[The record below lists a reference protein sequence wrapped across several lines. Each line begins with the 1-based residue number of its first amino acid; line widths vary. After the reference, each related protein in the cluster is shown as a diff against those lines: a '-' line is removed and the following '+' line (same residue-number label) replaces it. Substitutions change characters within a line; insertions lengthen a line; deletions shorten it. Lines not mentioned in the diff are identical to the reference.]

1 MNLRS
6 INVKKLVIIGI
17 IVAIFCLLSPYDS
30 VFASNLDQGAKIFE
44 VNCAGCH
51 IHGGNIVRR
60 GKNLKQKTL
69 QKNKLDSTEAIASL
83 VTHGKNNMPAYQDR
97 LSREEIEA
105 VADFVLQQA
114 QAGWK

>member
-1 MNLRS
+1 MMKKIIS
-6 INVKKLVIIGI
+6 IALI
-17 IVAIFCLLSPYDS
+17 LLLCS
-30 VFASNLDQGAKIFE
+30 VLFFSNSVSASDLDTGAKIFE

-69 QKNKLDSTEAIASL
+69 QKNKLDSTEAIATL

-97 LSREEIEA
+97 LELAEIEA
-105 VADFVLQQA
+105 VANYVLQQA
-114 QAGWK
+114 QADWK

>member
-6 INVKKLVIIGI
+6 MNVKKIVIIGMI
-17 IVAIFCLLSPYDS
+17 ISIYWLIYPHHS
-30 VFASNLDQGAKIFE
+30 VFASDLDTGAKIFE

-51 IHGGNIVRR
+51 LHGGNIVRR

-69 QKNKLDSTEAIASL
+69 QKNKLDSVEAIASL

-97 LSREEIEA
+97 LELAEIEA
-105 VADFVLQQA
+105 VANYVLQQA